1 MGMYN
6 FYHYSTAVGGGMRE
20 RESVQG
26 RVDYLAMAFTV
37 LSMQQ
42 AANTLGNPK
51 EAHQQY
57 EHLRGSR
64 KQA

>member
-1 MGMYN
+1 
-6 FYHYSTAVGGGMRE
+6 MRE

-42 AANTLGNPK
+42 AANKLGNPK